1 MFSPLQKKSSKW
13 LWKKLW
19 FCWKLKT
26 EILKS
31 FIMKQRNVKST
42 YRNHQK
48 NLFLWFR
55 IFSTAKVEW
64 MFLRQKLLQLDKKPR
79 NKCFPFYVLQC
90 TFCLLFVGD
99 DWDWTI
105 ARNLEIWDH
114 IFVSGSTWELNY
126 SLFRPA
132 YSDMPMAQWCQ
143 SNFFVRYNAC
153 SNSQPWRC
161 AHTKQYFFRYNAWKT
176 WQTRRGIRENF
187 SNNRFLK

>member
-1 MFSPLQKKSSKW
+1 M
-13 LWKKLW
+13 
-19 FCWKLKT
+19 
-26 EILKS
+26 
-31 FIMKQRNVKST
+31 NV
-42 YRNHQK
+42 
-48 NLFLWFR
+48 F
-55 IFSTAKVEW
+55 TAET
-64 MFLRQKLLQLDKKPR
+64 FTTTDKKPR

-143 SNFFVRYNAC
+143 SNFFVRYKAVWSSKFMVNT
-153 SNSQPWRC
+153 Q
-161 AHTKQYFFRYNAWKT
+161 HYGKKKHILLKEIE
-176 WQTRRGIRENF
+176 RGVILLSEHDKF
-187 SNNRFLK
+187 WIDFTCQ